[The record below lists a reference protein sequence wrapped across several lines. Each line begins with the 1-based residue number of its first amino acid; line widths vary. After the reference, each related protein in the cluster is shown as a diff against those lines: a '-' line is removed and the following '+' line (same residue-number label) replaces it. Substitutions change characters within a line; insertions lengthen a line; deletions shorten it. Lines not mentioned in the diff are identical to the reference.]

1 MILLLL
7 SCSTLWSMTTPFKE
21 IDGEVDTTVVVPISI
36 IRKANIKLIE
46 GNYYREISYQKDTII
61 CNLNDMVSLYSQS
74 NEELHKQI
82 IANEKINKDLQRSL
96 NRKDKLNNILIGT
109 TTVSLLGSIILFLI
123 K

>member
-7 SCSTLWSMTTPFKE
+7 SCSTLWSMTTPFEE

-46 GNYYREISYQKDTII
+46 GNYYKEISYQKDTII
-61 CNLNDMVSLYSQS
+61 CNLNDMISLYSES
-74 NEELHKQI
+74 NEELHKRL
-82 IANEKINKDLQRSL
+82 IANEKLNSDLQRNL
-96 NRKDKLNNILIGT
+96 NRKDKMNNILIGT
-109 TTVSLLGSIILFLI
+109 TTVGLLGTIILFLL

>member
-1 MILLLL
+1 
-7 SCSTLWSMTTPFKE
+7 MTTPFKE
-21 IDGEVDTTVVVPISI
+21 IDDEVDTTVVVPISI

-61 CNLNDMVSLYSQS
+61 YNLNDMVSLYSQS

-82 IANEKINKDLQRSL
+82 IMNEKINKDLQRSL

>member
-109 TTVSLLGSIILFLI
+109 TTVGLLGSIILFLI

>member
-7 SCSTLWSMTTPFKE
+7 SCSTLWSMTTPFKD

-74 NEELHKQI
+74 NEELYKQI

-109 TTVSLLGSIILFLI
+109 TTVGLLGSIILFLI

>member
-1 MILLLL
+1 
-7 SCSTLWSMTTPFKE
+7 
-21 IDGEVDTTVVVPISI
+21 
-36 IRKANIKLIE
+36 
-46 GNYYREISYQKDTII
+46 
-61 CNLNDMVSLYSQS
+61 MVSLYSQS

-109 TTVSLLGSIILFLI
+109 TTVGLLGSIILFLI